1 MSPPDPSA
9 VLPSPPPGPG
19 PFSQE
24 LHELIV
30 RFDDRPVRLGEIL
43 EATKERGYHA
53 LLVLIALP
61 FIGPIPLPGFSIPFG
76 VVVALIGFRLALH
89 LPPWLP
95 RRLLQ
100 RELPP
105 HFLAKMLH
113 GVSRIVAGLEFFLR
127 PRLAF
132 LPGWFVCQRVTG
144 VLIAVSG
151 LFLILPLP
159 LPFSNSLPAW
169 TVLFLAA
176 GSLGGDGLF
185 ILAGGA
191 AFLVS
196 SGFFLLLALGGRQL
210 VQHLVHLLAPRA

>member
-1 MSPPDPSA
+1 
-9 VLPSPPPGPG
+9 
-19 PFSQE
+19 
-24 LHELIV
+24 
-30 RFDDRPVRLGEIL
+30 
-43 EATKERGYHA
+43 
-53 LLVLIALP
+53 
-61 FIGPIPLPGFSIPFG
+61 
-76 VVVALIGFRLALH
+76 VVALIGFRLALR

-113 GVSRIVAGLEFFLR
+113 GVSRVVVGLEFFLR

-132 LPGWFVCQRVTG
+132 LNDWVLFQRLTG
-144 VLIAVSG
+144 VLITISG
-151 LFLILPLP
+151 LYLILPLP

-185 ILAGGA
+185 IVAGGA

-196 SGFFLLLALGGRQL
+196 SGFFLLLALGGEQL
-210 VQHLVHLLAPRA
+210 VLNLLHLLVSRA